1 VANRGPGRRAK
12 VLLAVALAAAP
23 ACRQI
28 TGTSNSERGWPGGGD
43 AAAPSGGGLP
53 PGMGGGGSGAVVP
66 PGADGPAMTI
76 PPAPTDASG
85 GPVAPL
91 PPPPERAA
99 SRWGPARKDDC
110 TGPGLRQISAPLR
123 NVPAGM
129 SNLDACRRTPRNLM
143 GIDFPGPTRCAD
155 NGERGEWDVPDTS
168 CGMVAPTAPPER
180 GGEGKLM
187 KETPLEGYADLHVHQ
202 MGHLGFGGSVV
213 WGSAFGPPAEALSAI
228 PEFMKRGHDMAE
240 AFFDGTIITGLA
252 GIATHDEGGYPSF
265 GAWPSRDISTH
276 QQAYEDWLFRAYVG
290 GMRLMVML
298 AVNSEDMFGRGENDL
313 PVIGNVAIQT
323 ARAAGRSTNDMEALE
338 FQVREAYRMQ
348 EHIDA
353 KNGGPGKGWYRIVR
367 DPDEASDAIAKGQ
380 LAVILGTEL
389 QHLFNCDSDRAA
401 CSEATISTGLDRLEA
416 MGVNYVFP
424 IHHKLNQFGGATQFN
439 PLTNGPTEEC
449 WETKEKCSSTAL
461 SPLGR
466 HLMEQ
471 LMARGMLIDT
481 EHMGWKT
488 LDDVLSIAEK
498 HQYPLM
504 ASHIG
509 FVDTLADETQTEQLR
524 RTDQV
529 RRLLR
534 LGSVLGIIL
543 GVGSDETTKAAT
555 DRPALP
561 ASCGGGDAWGN
572 AYFYARSLAAN
583 GGLAG
588 EGGLITVGSDWNGF
602 SFWPPPRFANSPCAT
617 RTARDGKPI
626 PKPAPISYPIAL
638 PEKLVPAAIGG
649 TKSLTAMSTPRAWDY
664 NKEGLMHAGLMPEF
678 FEDLRR
684 MGMTTADLE
693 SVYRSARGVVETW
706 RTARARAVPGDQ
718 HRVRWVAQSPFDL
731 LKFTHGDASRDVLA
745 APGFPICR
753 TRITKQVGFEVAGVC
768 HVVDGEDSRKPLT
781 TVAAAPIVAY
791 HAGRCLD
798 VNGVTPRDGAKV
810 TQWTCNG
817 GSNQRFS
824 LRGVE
829 GGRYELVAAVSDKCV
844 EVEAGAV
851 TPGTGVAQMPCT
863 SAAHQRFDL
872 VRNGNTFALRASH
885 SQLCL
890 EVEDQ
895 ARKDGAP
902 VLQTICH
909 GGAHQQWSID
919 GLLANDHE
927 RLYQADKGRIAW
939 QAQPSGAFTVEV
951 TTAGG
956 RALCRT
962 QAAPANSSILGVVV
976 DGVCQGRPLEAPT
989 AGAGGTPPAMVR
1001 ATSFERLY
1009 QSP

>member
-1 VANRGPGRRAK
+1 M
-12 VLLAVALAAAP
+12 
-23 ACRQI
+23 
-28 TGTSNSERGWPGGGD
+28 TMT
-43 AAAPSGGGLP
+43 
-53 PGMGGGGSGAVVP
+53 GGGGSMVVVP
-66 PGADGPAMTI
+66 GTDGPTVI
-76 PPAPTDASG
+76 ITPTPNDAG
-85 GPVAPL
+85 GTVEPL
-91 PPPPERAA
+91 PPPPERPAY
-99 SRWGPARKDDC
+99 RWGPARKDEC

-129 SNLDACRRTPRNLM
+129 SNLDACRKGARNLM
-143 GIDFPGPTRCAD
+143 GIDFPSPTRCAE
-155 NGERGEWDVPDTS
+155 NGARGQWDVPDTS
-168 CGMVAPTAPPER
+168 CGMAAPTAPPTR
-180 GGEGKLM
+180 GGEGTLVIDA
-187 KETPLEGYADLHVHQ
+187 PLEGYADLHLHQ

-213 WGSAFGPPAEALSAI
+213 WGGAFGPPQETLSPI

-240 AFFDGTIITGLA
+240 ALFDGTIITGLV

-313 PVIGNVAIQT
+313 PVIGNVSIQT
-323 ARAAGRSTNDMEALE
+323 ARAAGRSSNDMEALE

-348 EHIDA
+348 AHIDA
-353 KNGGPGKGWYRIVR
+353 KHGGPGKGWYRIVR

-389 QHLFNCDSDRAA
+389 QHLFNCDSDRAICDA
-401 CSEATISTGLDRLEA
+401 GGISAGLDRLEA
-416 MGVNYVFP
+416 MGVNFVFP
-424 IHHKLNQFGGATQFN
+424 IHHKLNQFGGPTQFN

-449 WETKEKCSSTAL
+449 WETKEKCSSVGL
-461 SPLGR
+461 SPLGKS
-466 HLMEQ
+466 LMDQ

-481 EHMGWKT
+481 EHMSWKT
-488 LDDVLSIAEK
+488 LDDTLAIAEK
-498 HQYPLM
+498 YQYPLM

-534 LGSVLGIIL
+534 LGSMLGIIL
-543 GVGSDETTKAAT
+543 GVGSEETSKTES

-561 ASCGGGDAWGN
+561 ASCGGADAWGN
-572 AYFYARSLAAN
+572 AYLYARNLAQAN
-583 GGLAG
+583 GLAG
-588 EGGLITVGSDWNGF
+588 ASGRITVGSDWNGF
-602 SFWPPPRFANSPCAT
+602 SYWPGPRFAATPCEA

-626 PKPAPISYPIAL
+626 PKPPAISYPIQL
-638 PEKLVPAAIGG
+638 PEKLVPAAVGG
-649 TKSLTAMSTPRAWDY
+649 TKSLPAMTTPRTWDY
-664 NKEGLMHAGLMPEF
+664 NKEGAMHAGLMPEF
-678 FEDLRR
+678 FEDLRNS
-684 MGMTTADLE
+684 GLTTADLE
-693 SVYRSARGVVETW
+693 SVYRSARGVVELW
-706 RTARARAVPGDQ
+706 RTARNRMVPGDR

-731 LKFTHGDASRDVLA
+731 LKFEHTDSSRDVLA
-745 APGFPICR
+745 APGFPVCR
-753 TRITKQVGFEVAGVC
+753 TRVTKQVGFEVEGRC
-768 HVVDGEDSRKPLT
+768 HVVDGEDSRKPLSM
-781 TVAAAPIVAY
+781 VAAAPIVVY

-798 VNGVTPRDGAKV
+798 VNGVTARDGAKV

-817 GSNQRFS
+817 GSNQRFT
-824 LRGVE
+824 LRAVD

-851 TPGTGVAQMPCT
+851 TPGTGVAQRTC
-863 SAAHQRFDL
+863 SGAAHQRFDL

-890 EVEDQ
+890 EIEDQ
-895 ARKDGAP
+895 ARKDGAA
-902 VLQTICH
+902 VLQAVCN
-909 GGAHQQWSID
+909 GGAHQQWSVD

-939 QAQPSGAFTVEV
+939 LGKPEGAFTVEV
-951 TTAGG
+951 TTEGG

-962 QAAPANSSILGVVV
+962 QTTPAILGVVV
-976 DGVCQGRPLEAPT
+976 DGVCQGRALEAPSA
-989 AGAGGTPPAMVR
+989 AGAGTATAMLR

-1009 QSP
+1009 QTP